1 MMANRCQF
9 LKLGSLVFTI
19 YSWIALASDYEYT
32 FRLSIHLF
40 RVFTLCLMG
49 TRLMISIQAGYPLM
63 HYPLKRGLSV
73 LHLCNH
79 DNVTAGQLIGTNSPS
94 VDYL

>member
-40 RVFTLCLMG
+40 RVFTLCLKG
-49 TRLMISIQAGYPLM
+49 TRLTISIQAGYPLK
-63 HYPLKRGLSV
+63 HYPLREVCLY
-73 LHLCNH
+73 CTY
-79 DNVTAGQLIGTNSPS
+79 VTTTMSLPGS
-94 VDYL
+94 